1 MKLAPD
7 VIFYC
12 NMIIIASENAS
23 SKREMLSMVNKELK
37 KWKITTSRALEC
49 IDEYVEHLSEIMKEH
64 DSFSKK
70 NPTDPIYQRYKV
82 ERSILLEIRPLLSP
96 K

>member
-12 NMIIIASENAS
+12 NMIIIASEKAS
-23 SKREMLSMVNKELK
+23 NKQEILSMVNKELK
-37 KWKITTSRALEC
+37 NWKIPVSTAVEC

-70 NPTDPIYQRYKV
+70 NPSDPIYQRYKA
-82 ERSILLEIRPLLSP
+82 EKSILLEVRSLLSP

>member
-12 NMIIIASENAS
+12 NMIIIAREKAS
-23 SKREMLSMVNKELK
+23 NKKEILSMVNKELK
-37 KWKITTSRALEC
+37 KWKITTSRAVEC

-64 DSFSKK
+64 DSLSKK
-70 NPTDPIYQRYKV
+70 NPSDPIYQRYKV

>member
-12 NMIIIASENAS
+12 NMIIIASEKAS
-23 SKREMLSMVNKELK
+23 NKQEILSMVNKELK
-37 KWKITTSRALEC
+37 NWKIPVSTAVEC

-70 NPTDPIYQRYKV
+70 TLPTRFISGTRLKNQFFLR
-82 ERSILLEIRPLLSP
+82 
-96 K
+96 